1 MTTTPLPVTSLAGD
15 VDREAAIRLVRRF
28 YELVDTGDAA
38 GLAALF
44 APDAI
49 YERPG
54 YGTMIGPEGLLRFYG
69 SERTIASGA
78 HTLTT
83 VLADGPVVGV
93 FGEFHGVLH
102 DGRPIDL
109 RFADSFT
116 VRPDDLFARRDTFFF
131 APLV

>member
-1 MTTTPLPVTSLAGD
+1 MTTTPLAPAVES
-15 VDREAAIRLVRRF
+15 EAAIRLVRRF
-28 YELVDTGDAA
+28 YELVDTGDAP

-44 APDAI
+44 ASDAI

-54 YGTMIGPEGLLRFYG
+54 YGTMTGPAGLLRFYG
-69 SERTIASGA
+69 TERTIASGA

>member
-1 MTTTPLPVTSLAGD
+1 MTTSPDLELTT
-15 VDREAAIRLVRRF
+15 VDTDFAVSVVRRF
-28 YELVDTGDAA
+28 YHLVDTGDAP

-44 APDAI
+44 APDAE
-49 YERPG
+49 YRRPG
-54 YGTMIGPEGLLRFYG
+54 YGLMTGPEGLLGFYG
-69 SERTIASGA
+69 RDRTIASGD

-83 VLADGPVVGV
+83 VLADGATVGV

-102 DGRPIDL
+102 SGAPVDL

-116 VRPDDLFARRDTFFF
+116 VRPDGLFATRDTYFF